1 MNITTYVVNCSSSWV
16 NEGKTPKELIWLGKK
31 LNLGHLKILVC
42 ANHVVIINPRV
53 WMSTTELKSLS
64 TCQFF
69 CNFCDISLCGVTL
82 MVC

>member
-1 MNITTYVVNCSSSWV
+1 MNITNYVVNCSSSWA
-16 NEGKTPKELIWLGKK
+16 NEGKTPKKLWLGKK
-31 LNLGHLKILVC
+31 PNLGHLRIFVC

-64 TCQFF
+64 TRKFF
-69 CNFCDISLCGVTL
+69 WNFCYISLCGVTL